1 MRVGSVTPARALAAL
16 FLILPLARLHANP
29 CGPFGETVTRIK
41 EVLPL
46 NLLSSPPP
54 TPQAVLPADAQGP
67 SVNPGRLADPGRLE
81 RDLRAALRTPLAT
94 TRLTVVGG
102 TARIGHLSVGS
113 AETVRGHLVVLKG
126 DAEVHGRI
134 EGNLVTLDGDITM
147 HPGAVVVGDV
157 LAIGGRVR
165 ELGGSVTGT
174 VTNLEAAAEPSR
186 PSLSIPQ
193 LIAERGAGLVGV
205 FLTLLVLGFGLVTF
219 GRPNLEIVSD
229 TVVHSFGR
237 SFTVGLLGQ
246 ILLLPTFGML
256 VVGLVLTI
264 AGALLVPFAVVTYAL
279 LAIVAILGGVFAV
292 AHAMGE
298 VITRRRMARGLM
310 VSPNAYRYLLT
321 GLSAVATTW
330 LAWVAFGWVPV
341 AGAII
346 LGAAILGTWFLST
359 VGFGAAILSRGG
371 IREHFA
377 GRLLPPEMMT
387 DEYLWATPQF
397 GVPAIKRPPRDD
409 P

>member
-1 MRVGSVTPARALAAL
+1 MRAGSATPARALLTVILL
-16 FLILPLARLHANP
+16 FPLVRLHADP
-29 CGPFGETVTRIK
+29 RGPIGETVAR
-41 EVLPL
+41 VRDLLPL
-46 NLLSSPPP
+46 ILFTNSGPA
-54 TPQAVLPADAQGP
+54 PQAVQQADAQGP
-67 SVNPGRLADPGRLE
+67 TVSPARLDNPGQLE
-81 RDLRAALRTPLAT
+81 RDLRAALRIPVAQ

-102 TARIGHLSVGS
+102 AARIGHLSVGS
-113 AETVRGHLVVLKG
+113 AETVRGHMVVLKG

-134 EGNLVTLDGDITM
+134 EGNLVTLDGDITV
-147 HPGAVVVGDV
+147 HPGAVIVGDV

-165 ELGGSVTGT
+165 ELGGSITGT
-174 VTNLEAAAEPSR
+174 VTNLEAAAPLAQA
-186 PSLSIPQ
+186 SLSIPSI
-193 LIAERGAGLVGV
+193 IAERGAGLVGV

-256 VVGLVLTI
+256 VVGLVLTV

-298 VITRRRMARGLM
+298 TITRRRMARGLM

-321 GLSAVATTW
+321 GMGAIATTW
-330 LAWVAFGWVPV
+330 LAWVAFGWVPI

-346 LGAAILGTWFLST
+346 FGAAVLGTWFLST

-397 GVPAIKRPPRDD
+397 GVPAVKRPTKDEA
-409 P
+409 